1 MEAAL
6 KKAIEYCCRHDIIK
20 EFLEKHAQEVM
31 SMLMTEFNLE
41 DAIAV
46 RAEERVEEVHTK
58 IVRNAFAEG
67 LPIDVIRKITGLDI
81 DTIKTL
87 GTVQSV

>member
-1 MEAAL
+1 
-6 KKAIEYCCRHDIIK
+6 
-20 EFLEKHAQEVM
+20 
-31 SMLMTEFNLE
+31 MLFTEFNLE

-46 RAEERVEEVHTK
+46 RAEERVEEVHAE

-67 LPIDVIRKITGLDI
+67 ASIDFIRKITGLDVE
-81 DTIKTL
+81 TIKTL